1 MIKFA
6 QSEGP
11 DETARNEDSLL
22 QQQVKTGI

>member
-6 QSEGP
+6 HSQGP